1 MAKLLA
7 SDGAEYDYFGY
18 SISIYNNLI
27 AVGAVLDDT
36 ITGGTDAGK

>member
-7 SDGAEYDYFGY
+7 SDGADSDNFGY

-27 AVGAVLDDT
+27 AVGATLDDT
-36 ITGGTDAGK
+36 TGGSNAGK